1 VAQVQSKGAA
11 TTTKWTIKGDY
22 FEACGCLPGCSCN
35 FNGFPSSKDGGCH
48 AVVAF
53 RINEGRCGAVDL
65 SGLSVAAVLDWPKAI
80 HEGNGKAV
88 AVIPA
93 SASDAQVD
101 AISKIL
107 TGQYGGMPWEI
118 LATTYQVAGLE
129 RKDVVFEGKGLKT
142 KVTIPGIGEA
152 VADSLKNPV
161 TGEENIVDVTLG
173 KGLKGMI
180 WSQAEF
186 GQATFHFKTGPIDLN
201 YKDTHM
207 AAAKVDWK
215 N

>member
-1 VAQVQSKGAA
+1 MAQVQSTQAA
-11 TTTKWTIKGDY
+11 TKTKWSIKGDF

-35 FNGFPSSKDGGCH
+35 FTGFPSSKDGGCH

-53 RINEGRCGAVDL
+53 RINEGKCGDVDL
-65 SGLSVAAVLDWPKAI
+65 SGVSVAAILDWPKAI

-88 AVIPA
+88 AVIPP
-93 SASDAQVD
+93 SASKAQVD
-101 AISKIL
+101 AISKIM

-118 LATTYQVAGLE
+118 LATTYQVVGLE
-129 RKDVVFEGKGLKT
+129 RVDVAIEGKGLKT
-142 KVTIPGIGEA
+142 SVRIPGIGEA
-152 VADSLKNPV
+152 VGDSLKNPV

-173 KGLKGMI
+173 KGLKGII

-186 GQATFHFKTGPIDLN
+186 GQATLHFKTGPLDLDFKN
-201 YKDTHM
+201 SHM
-207 AAAKVDWK
+207 AVSKVDWK